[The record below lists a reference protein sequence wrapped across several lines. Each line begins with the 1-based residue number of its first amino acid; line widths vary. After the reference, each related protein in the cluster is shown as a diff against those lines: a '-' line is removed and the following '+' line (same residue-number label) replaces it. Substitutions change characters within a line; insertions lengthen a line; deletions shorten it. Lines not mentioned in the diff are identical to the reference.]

1 MMTTPHLGE
10 AGPHPVVASAAR
22 ELLNKSENEPSGV
35 ISPYSQTIGNAD
47 ALSPVVERARLP
59 PEARVTRFA
68 LRCRSPAGDWGC
80 SFARVGFAPPA
91 ILTGKFSFS
100 RNGAAS
106 SGRAP
111 LCYNA
116 PGHEN

>member
-22 ELLNKSENEPSGV
+22 ELLNKSENERYSV

-59 PEARVTRFA
+59 PEARVTPVCPA
-68 LRCRSPAGDWGC
+68 LPITRGGLGLLFR
-80 SFARVGFAPPA
+80 ARR
-91 ILTGKFSFS
+91 L
-100 RNGAAS
+100 
-106 SGRAP
+106 RAP
-111 LCYNA
+111 RNPHRQILFL
-116 PGHEN
+116 EK